1 MNVTVRGTTLAT
13 RADLQGRFALTGVPQ
28 GNHIL
33 IFTKSGYARA
43 SISDVRV
50 LMGQVANVQ
59 LEMKPE
65 FFDLEPMEVISDPQL
80 EQSIALLARGRMRRL

>member
-1 MNVTVRGTTLAT
+1 MGLFVWPVGVTGVWANDWGIQGSITDSWEGNPLAGVNVTVRGTTLAT

-43 SISDVRV
+43 SIS
-50 LMGQVANVQ
+50 MCAC
-59 LEMKPE
+59 
-65 FFDLEPMEVISDPQL
+65 
-80 EQSIALLARGRMRRL
+80 